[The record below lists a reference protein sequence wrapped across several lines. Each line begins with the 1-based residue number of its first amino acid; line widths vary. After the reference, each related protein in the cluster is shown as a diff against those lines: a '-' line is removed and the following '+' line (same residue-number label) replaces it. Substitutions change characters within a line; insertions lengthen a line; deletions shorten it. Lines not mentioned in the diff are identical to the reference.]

1 MVREYQSKTNF
12 QLSTLKQK
20 IYRNE
25 VEIYRNEVEIYRN
38 EIETIEF
45 PKSKKCELRIVNS
58 TMGNSKI
65 ITADRI

>member
-20 IYRNE
+20 
-25 VEIYRNEVEIYRN
+25 IYRNEVEIYRN